1 MADTDNVRAAKRAAE
16 RTGLI
21 TVIVIFALIAVAFVL
36 LLTVGHR
43 SFGSLW
49 FGVAALALGVVSII
63 RTVRRRSARHRAE
76 DSRDADP
83 K

>member
-1 MADTDNVRAAKRAAE
+1 MIA
-16 RTGLI
+16 
-21 TVIVIFALIAVAFVL
+21 VIVIFALLAVSFVL

-49 FGVAALALGVVSII
+49 FGVAALAFGVISII
-63 RTVRRRSARHRAE
+63 RTMRRRNARSRAE
-76 DSRDADP
+76 DSRNADP